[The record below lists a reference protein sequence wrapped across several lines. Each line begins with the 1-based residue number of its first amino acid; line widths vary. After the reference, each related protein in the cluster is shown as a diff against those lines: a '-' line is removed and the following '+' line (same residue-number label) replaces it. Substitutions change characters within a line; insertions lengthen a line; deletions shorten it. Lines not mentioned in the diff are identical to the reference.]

1 MYTLEQRQKAVETF
15 VRFGHSYAD
24 TIAELGYPTRTALRN
39 WWLEFA
45 EHGEVLPSKREREPR
60 YAEEQKRAAVDYYLG
75 HGRSLART
83 MRAMGYPS
91 HEVLASWVD
100 ELAPGERKRRLGPC
114 REPLSLGEKVLVVA
128 ELEARDGTAAEVAG
142 RHGVSKTSPYAWRR
156 ELLGAHNGVDG
167 DAGHERRPVS
177 EEYDRLPD
185 DVDELREMADGL
197 RTEVRRLQLE
207 LDVREATL
215 EIVKKDPGTDP
226 NRLTNKEKATLV
238 TMLRG
243 RWKLRDLLAAV
254 SMAKS
259 SYEYAAR
266 ALERPEGAALMA
278 ERGAIA
284 SSFSLSG
291 GTYGY
296 RRVMADVNADP
307 DAPDVGEWTVRR
319 VMREDGL
326 VATNPR
332 ERRHYSS
339 YAGEVSE
346 APKNTCRDEDG
357 THDFSAGAP
366 NELWITDVTEFR
378 VPAGK
383 AYLSPVIDCFD
394 GMPIGW
400 AISTSPDA
408 EMANSSL
415 REACSQLGEGERP
428 RVHSDRGGHYR
439 WPGWISICEE
449 HGLVRSMSRKGCS
462 PDNSRAEGFFGRLK
476 VEFFYGRDWQ
486 DVSVEEFMGMLD
498 AYLRWYRDERRKS
511 DLGYM
516 SPMQYRKELG
526 LAA

>member
-1 MYTLEQRQKAVETF
+1 
-15 VRFGHSYAD
+15 
-24 TIAELGYPTRTALRN
+24 
-39 WWLEFA
+39 
-45 EHGEVLPSKREREPR
+45 
-60 YAEEQKRAAVDYYLG
+60 
-75 HGRSLART
+75 
-83 MRAMGYPS
+83 
-91 HEVLASWVD
+91 
-100 ELAPGERKRRLGPC
+100 
-114 REPLSLGEKVLVVA
+114 
-128 ELEARDGTAAEVAG
+128 
-142 RHGVSKTSPYAWRR
+142 
-156 ELLGAHNGVDG
+156 
-167 DAGHERRPVS
+167 
-177 EEYDRLPD
+177 
-185 DVDELREMADGL
+185 
-197 RTEVRRLQLE
+197 
-207 LDVREATL
+207 
-215 EIVKKDPGTDP
+215 
-226 NRLTNKEKATLV
+226 
-238 TMLRG
+238 
-243 RWKLRDLLAAV
+243 
-254 SMAKS
+254 MAKS

-266 ALERPEGAALMA
+266 APGRPEGAALMA

-326 VATNPR
+326 VSTNPR

-346 APKNTCRDEDG
+346 APENTCRDEDG